1 MLVSVFGVDMSA
13 QGVGF
18 AVFSL
23 LKDSRLIH
31 FQTKRHGGVSTGV
44 YNSLNAGFSVGDS
57 YENVMRNRQLIAS
70 AVGKDLSSFVF
81 CRQIHGN
88 NVVCVTKADKGR
100 GVDFLRHDII
110 QDADAMITNESGLVL
125 CVKTADC
132 IPVFLYAPE
141 TLVVGIVHAGWR
153 GVSMCVVEK
162 AVRQMIAG
170 YGVDG
175 SEILAVL
182 GVGCGV
188 CCYEVGAEVAN
199 LFPSDYVY
207 GSGAIVHLDLKNII
221 REQLMRSGVLPSNI
235 EVSEVCSICH
245 SDSFFSARAQR
256 GVVGY
261 GLAGIGLL

>member
-1 MLVSVFGVDMSA
+1 MSA
-13 QGVGF
+13 QGVDF

-23 LKDSRLIH
+23 LNDARLVH
-31 FQTKRHGGVSTGV
+31 FQTKRYGGVSIGA
-44 YNSLNAGFSVGDS
+44 YNSLNASFSVGDS
-57 YENVMRNRQLIAS
+57 YENVMRNRELIAS
-70 AVGKDLSSFVF
+70 AVGQDLSSFVF

-100 GVDFLRHDII
+100 GVDFLHHDTI
-110 QDADAMITNESGLVL
+110 QDADAMITNEPGLIL

-141 TLVVGIVHAGWR
+141 TRVIGIVHAGWR
-153 GVSMCVVEK
+153 GLSMGVVGK
-162 AVRQMIAG
+162 TVRQMIAG
-170 YGVDG
+170 YDVDE
-175 SEILAVL
+175 SEILAAV
-182 GVGCGV
+182 GVGSGV

-199 LFPSDYVY
+199 LFPSDCVY
-207 GSGAIVHLDLKNII
+207 GNEAIVHLDLKKII
-221 REQLMRSGVLPSNI
+221 REQLMRSGVLLSNI

-245 SDSFFSARAQR
+245 SNTYFSARAQR